1 MARRVHDA
9 DGEVIA
15 ACAARGE
22 GTVTARKLERWRQA
36 GCLPARPV
44 EHRAG
49 LAGSVSANPDGYVD
63 QVLAISA
70 ALRGGLALRRVP
82 IALFADGYPVELDA
96 LRSAYL
102 DLVGSLRT
110 MAAKV
115 AGAHDDPLDA
125 ADAVAVAFAARLG
138 ESMLAPMLAR
148 ARQTARQAGAGS
160 RQGAHDL
167 LTGAL
172 SAAFGGLL
180 VGQAPSLEGAGELL
194 TLAGLADG
202 QDLETSARHLADTN
216 VENIEEAVRGAD
228 QDRWFEARRMAE
240 AISLYMRRRASAE
253 RLLLPAE
260 QRLPGLDLVL
270 PEDAFSRG
278 CLIPQQLLIGDY
290 ERDFAQRRAR
300 AMDSLATHLESA
312 LASSEPHDAAEDG
325 DQRRARALACLN
337 AWVQTH
343 PQEKQLVLGIDPD
356 GPSADDLPSLP

>member
-15 ACAARGE
+15 ACAARGDS
-22 GTVTARKLERWRQA
+22 TVTARKLERWRQA
-36 GCLPARPV
+36 GCVPARLV

-49 LAGSVSANPDGYVD
+49 LAVSVSANPDGYVD

-82 IALFADGYPVELDA
+82 IALFADGYPVEFDA

-167 LTGAL
+167 LTGRL
-172 SAAFGGLL
+172 VLRSAGCWSARLPRSRAPANCLPWRAWPMARTWRPRRGIWPIRTLRISRRRCGAPTRIGGLRL
-180 VGQAPSLEGAGELL
+180 GAWPRRSLSTCGGARVRSACCCPPSSGCPVW
-194 TLAGLADG
+194 
-202 QDLETSARHLADTN
+202 TSSCPRT
-216 VENIEEAVRGAD
+216 R
-228 QDRWFEARRMAE
+228 
-240 AISLYMRRRASAE
+240 S
-253 RLLLPAE
+253 PA
-260 QRLPGLDLVL
+260 
-270 PEDAFSRG
+270 
-278 CLIPQQLLIGDY
+278 
-290 ERDFAQRRAR
+290 
-300 AMDSLATHLESA
+300 
-312 LASSEPHDAAEDG
+312 AA
-325 DQRRARALACLN
+325 
-337 AWVQTH
+337 
-343 PQEKQLVLGIDPD
+343 
-356 GPSADDLPSLP
+356 

>member
-1 MARRVHDA
+1 MASRRVHDA

-15 ACAARGE
+15 ACAARGD

-36 GCLPARPV
+36 GCLPARRA

-49 LAGSVSANPDGYVD
+49 LRGSVSANPDGYVE

-70 ALRGGLALRRVP
+70 ALRLVP
-82 IALFADGYPVELDA
+82 IALFAEGFAVGFDA

-138 ESMLAPMLAR
+138 DSLLAPMLAR
-148 ARQTARQAGAGS
+148 ARQAARQAGAGG

-167 LTGAL
+167 LAGAL

-194 TLAGLADG
+194 ALAGLADG
-202 QDLETSARHLADTN
+202 QDLQISARHLAETN
-216 VENIEEAVRGAD
+216 VENIEQAVRGAD
-228 QDRWFEARRMAE
+228 QDQWFEARGMVE
-240 AISLYMRRRASAE
+240 SIYLYMRRRASAE

-260 QRLPGLDLVL
+260 QRLPGLDLEL
-270 PEDAFSRG
+270 PDDAFSRG
-278 CLIPQQLLIGDY
+278 CLIPQQLLINDY

-300 AMDSLATHLESA
+300 AMDALATHLESA
-312 LASSEPHDAAEDG
+312 FAATDPHDVVQDG
-325 DQRRARALACLN
+325 EQRRASALACLSS
-337 AWVQTH
+337 WVQTH
-343 PQEKQLVLGIDPD
+343 PQDKELLLGIDTA
-356 GPSADDLPSLP
+356 GPGADELSSLR